1 MTLIKYN
8 PTRRGLVR
16 DPFVSLFD
24 KFFYD
29 TLEDS
34 SVNRF
39 LPNANILEHEKNYEV
54 QLAAPGMKKEDF
66 SINLED
72 GKLVIS
78 GERNNV
84 EAAGVNVHRQEILY
98 GSFNRVFQLP
108 EDIDDNK
115 ISASYTDGILRI
127 EIPKDVKK
135 TLKQKITIK

>member
-39 LPNANILEHEKNYEV
+39 LPNANILETEKYYEV
-54 QLAAPGMKKEDF
+54 HVAAPGLKKEDF
-66 SINLED
+66 NINLED
-72 GKLVIS
+72 GKLIIS
-78 GERNNV
+78 GERNNM
-84 EAAGVNVHRQEILY
+84 EAEGVTVHRQEIMY
-98 GSFNRVFQLP
+98 GSFSRVFQLP
-108 EDIDDNK
+108 EDVDLNK
-115 ISASYTDGILRI
+115 ISATYNEGILQI

-135 TLKQKITIK
+135 VVKQKITVK